1 MPDGTSWLTAA
12 VRTLRSSPAQV
23 IAAALTVLALLSA
36 WHSGGHVWRL
46 LESDYRTYSAY
57 TPTQRQHAALD
68 AIPVNSDYF
77 DYYATYV
84 QRGDRIYFQVP
95 PGGLGEF
102 FDLPSAVAAAGR
114 FYLLPAVQADSL
126 SDATVVVSYEDDPAL
141 LHLSYVTQQRAGLQL
156 VFVSRIAGP

>member
-1 MPDGTSWLTAA
+1 MSAAARARRTSPVQL
-12 VRTLRSSPAQV
+12 

-46 LESDYRTYSAY
+46 LESEYRTYAAY
-57 TPTQRQHAALD
+57 TPTQRRHAALD
-68 AIPVNSDYF
+68 AIPVDSDYF
-77 DYYATYV
+77 DYYAAYV
-84 QRGDRIYFQVP
+84 HRGDRVYFQVP

-126 SDATVVVSYEDDPAL
+126 SDATVVVSYDDDPAR
-141 LHLSYVTQQRAGLQL
+141 LHLSYVTQERAGLQL